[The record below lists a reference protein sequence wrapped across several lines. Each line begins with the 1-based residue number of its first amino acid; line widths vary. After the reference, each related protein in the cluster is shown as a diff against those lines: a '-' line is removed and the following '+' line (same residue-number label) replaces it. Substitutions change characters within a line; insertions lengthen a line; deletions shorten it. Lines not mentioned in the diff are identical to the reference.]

1 MAKLVRI
8 EGSNKYRKVE
18 MPWDL
23 MSDIHGRVNA
33 PLYALN
39 TSGKLGSWK
48 NGGFKLIDI
57 LN

>member
-23 MSDIHGRVNA
+23 MRDIHNRVNA
-33 PLYALN
+33 PYYDFN
-39 TSGKLGSWK
+39 TDGKLGSWK